1 MQFLPILVTVSR
13 IFTGYVDDTTIFPR
27 TLVYIP
33 MLCSYRLDDL
43 MLSGYFDYYK
53 WKSLIVI
60 PLQFSK
66 QSILSNFLLLC
77 LFTHLM
83 SDNIQRA
90 MQDLDLGVEDA
101 PVALPIDVVNQAVAE
116 NRFIIIGRPVIPRR
130 QNMHSIIA
138 SLPRSWGLVGM
149 VHGRIVPGRRF
160 QFVFQLEEAMET
172 VLRMGSLCI
181 C

>member
-1 MQFLPILVTVSR
+1 MQFLTILVTVFQ
-13 IFTGYVDDTTIFPR
+13 IFTEYVDDTTIFPR
-27 TLVYIP
+27 TLQYIP
-33 MLCSYRLDDL
+33 TLCSYILDDL

-83 SDNIQRA
+83 ADNIQRA

-116 NRFIIIGRPVIPRR
+116 NRFIIIGRPDTKKTKHAFHHCVSTSFMGPRR
-130 QNMHSIIA
+130 DGSWKNRSREKVSIRF
-138 SLPRSWGLVGM
+138 PVGRGHGNRS
-149 VHGRIVPGRRF
+149 
-160 QFVFQLEEAMET
+160 
-172 VLRMGSLCI
+172 S
-181 C
+181 